1 MQLFGKVVAAAGT
14 RGNALVCVEA
24 IGAGQPILRI
34 AGPRVAEPGIYTIQC
49 GETAH
54 IHAEQSAWA
63 FINHACEPN
72 CAIDF
77 ATWELASLRP
87 IRAGEEITY
96 NDLSTEWDMAS
107 PFSCGCGAAHCP
119 GTVRGFRYLNE
130 TQRDAIA
137 PMLSPFLRRTTR
149 RR

>member
-72 CAIDF
+72 CAIEKVPSQASRAPSEDEQF
-77 ATWELASLRP
+77 ESYRKAVIAMKGRPRSEEHTSEL
-87 IRAGEEITY
+87 
-96 NDLSTEWDMAS
+96 
-107 PFSCGCGAAHCP
+107 
-119 GTVRGFRYLNE
+119 
-130 TQRDAIA
+130 
-137 PMLSPFLRRTTR
+137 
-149 RR
+149 